1 MSGPISPPGISSNT
15 SIISG
20 AVARTNIVT
29 VDFTATFGAI
39 TALTGST
46 KTQTVTGLLTS
57 DQVHIQCVSAVPSG
71 LLAPNARVSAA
82 NTLELSFNTGVAI
95 GITLGSLT
103 FRLTVIR

>member
-1 MSGPISPPGISSNT
+1 MSGPVAPPGIASNP

-20 AVARTNIVT
+20 AVARANIVT
-29 VDFTATFGAI
+29 IDFTATFGVI
-39 TALTGST
+39 TALTGSA
-46 KTQTVTGLLTS
+46 KTQTITGLLTT

-82 NTLELSFNTGVAI
+82 DTLELSFNTAVAL